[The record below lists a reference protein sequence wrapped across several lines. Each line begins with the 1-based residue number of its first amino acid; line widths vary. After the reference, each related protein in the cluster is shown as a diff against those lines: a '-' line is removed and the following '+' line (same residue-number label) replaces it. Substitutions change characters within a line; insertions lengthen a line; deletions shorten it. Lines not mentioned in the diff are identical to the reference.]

1 MTPILSISVRNLVFM
16 GIKGISRIQLEIDP
30 PVPGVLEID
39 PPVPGVLYQKETIS
53 VS

>member
-30 PVPGVLEID
+30 PVPGVL
-39 PPVPGVLYQKETIS
+39 YQKETIS